1 MLNRFKTILLKIRKD
16 SYISMS
22 VTTPDSA
29 NTKKRELSCPEF
41 IVDIKKNRVRSGSDS
56 ETDIS
61 DLSISEKSVMDRIN

>member
-1 MLNRFKTILLKIRKD
+1 
-16 SYISMS
+16 MS